1 MKEDEK
7 DNQKTL
13 FATAAGGLV
22 TGIVGLASGTAMAV
36 PIAIG
41 GGVGLIVWGVIDLC
55 SKKK

>member
-7 DNQKTL
+7 DNKKAL
-13 FATAAGGLV
+13 FATAVGGLV

-41 GGVGLIVWGVIDLC
+41 GGIGLIVWGVIDL
-55 SKKK
+55 SSEKK